1 MWVRPR
7 KNISEGFQNN
17 SSYINAGGLYP
28 NNNSK
33 LGLFQAAMQIRR
45 SSRLN
50 CINSVAVGFPIGLI
64 IDGDKGN
71 TVESAKNGMLKL
83 QNLIFAGMT
92 ALGSDNNKKYEDQY
106 YDKTTGQYDPSRVSY
121 SHEFFMAQTGNQ
133 VMTENQLA
141 LSDPANVGQNYCP
154 AANSPLLSG
163 ASFNGITSLFLNK
176 VSYIGAFGETR
187 TTG

>member
-71 TVESAKNGMLKL
+71 TVESAK
-83 QNLIFAGMT
+83 T
-92 ALGSDNNKKYEDQY
+92 ACSN
-106 YDKTTGQYDPSRVSY
+106 SRTS
-121 SHEFFMAQTGNQ
+121 S
-133 VMTENQLA
+133 L
-141 LSDPANVGQNYCP
+141 PA
-154 AANSPLLSG
+154 
-163 ASFNGITSLFLNK
+163 
-176 VSYIGAFGETR
+176 
-187 TTG
+187 